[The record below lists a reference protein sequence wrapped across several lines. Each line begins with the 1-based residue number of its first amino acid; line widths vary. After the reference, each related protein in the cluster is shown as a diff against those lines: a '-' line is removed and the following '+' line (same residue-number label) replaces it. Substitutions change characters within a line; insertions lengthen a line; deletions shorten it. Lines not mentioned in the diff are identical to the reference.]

1 MSVIVIDEV
10 VMFNCNGCGRE
21 FGTKQAT
28 TAHWGYCPM
37 KGKVKLE
44 LPPDNLTFDEMT
56 WWRKRIFLLEKA
68 GHKCSI
74 CGFSKTR
81 EDGRGILEIDHIDA
95 DHTNN
100 TIENLRVL
108 CPNCHA
114 MTSNFRNWGRKTKK
128 SSKRFRKGNTGFEE
142 SRAEVLAEKIQK
154 RDELDSKIISIVL
167 ETFESGVI
175 NYRKWGWIGRLN
187 DFLTKEHNMMFTQ
200 QTIGRKVKELMPT
213 FYIQNCH
220 KRL

>member
-1 MSVIVIDEV
+1 
-10 VMFNCNGCGRE
+10 
-21 FGTKQAT
+21 
-28 TAHWGYCPM
+28 M

-44 LPPDNLTFDEMT
+44 LPPDDLEFDEMP
-56 WWRKRIFLLEKA
+56 WGRKRLFLLEKA
-68 GHKCSI
+68 GHKCSN

-100 TIENLRVL
+100 SIENLRVL

-114 MTSNFRNWGRKTKK
+114 LTPTFRNWGRGAKK

-142 SRAEVLAEKIQK
+142 FRDAAIREKQK
-154 RDELDSKIISIVL
+154 KRKEQNDLITSTVIDS
-167 ETFESGVI
+167 FNSGVI
-175 NYRKWGWIGRLN
+175 DYRKWGWIGKLN
-187 DFLTKEHNMMFTQ
+187 ELLTKEHNLMFKQ
-200 QTIGRKVKELMPT
+200 QTVGRKVKELMPA
-213 FYIQNCH
+213 FYEQNCY